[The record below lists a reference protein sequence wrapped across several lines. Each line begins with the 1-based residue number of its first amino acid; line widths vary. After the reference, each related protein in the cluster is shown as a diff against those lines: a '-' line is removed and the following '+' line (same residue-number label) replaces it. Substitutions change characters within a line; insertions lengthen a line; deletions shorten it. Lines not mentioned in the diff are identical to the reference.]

1 MHKNIEAIDTSIRIV
16 QDALEKEQ
24 AAYQHDRFG
33 RRASEMPL
41 SLRQLYQSGE
51 WRHHDVY
58 LWQNVLSL
66 SVTGHH
72 LANAADSALDHLRY
86 RPDKPLGSQPHD
98 TDAAIRK
105 AYDAAV
111 SVSHRVRNA
120 LMATRR
126 STHFK
131 RRHDAREYMFRRRAW
146 LERLKNSEK
155 NRSPEEVRQKQ
166 QRDRELFVVT
176 RAPSGMGAAMTV
188 REVDDHFAQFEAA
201 GGTAGGLERW
211 IRSITAIP
219 DHNPHTLPP
228 ACDGGGVL
236 IEDPLAYHY
245 MCRNINPWT
254 RIERLMFLEKF
265 LIYGK
270 NFRKI
275 SQFFEHKSCEDVVRF
290 YFDNKKPLKLKQ
302 LLKDQGPRK
311 KGARKNTLLE
321 LSRLPRESRS
331 IRDNFIFQEG
341 FDSDDDDTVADWSQ
355 SDPLTV
361 SPVGR
366 SWSPEDRKS
375 LTFALC
381 RHDVS
386 DDDES
391 GPLPNVWT
399 NIAAIVGTKTPR
411 QCRQFYFQFKTLL
424 RLNDYRP
431 PKLPTPSPQNG
442 RSGLL
447 ESIVESLLARAEERA
462 SGEARM
468 LCPPNYMRTTGAAI
482 ITEE

>member
-1 MHKNIEAIDTSIRIV
+1 M
-16 QDALEKEQ
+16 EKEQ

-33 RRASEMPL
+33 RRASEMPP
-41 SLRQLYQSGE
+41 SLRQLYQSSQ

-58 LWQNVLSL
+58 LWNNVLSL

-72 LANAADSALDHLRY
+72 LANAADAALDHLRY
-86 RPDKPLGSQPHD
+86 RPEKPLGSQPHD
-98 TDAAIRK
+98 TDAAIRQ

-120 LMATRR
+120 LMASRR

-146 LERLKNSEK
+146 LERLKNTEES
-155 NRSPEEVRQKQ
+155 RSPEEVRQRQ
-166 QRDRELFVVT
+166 QRDRELFVAT

-188 REVDDHFAQFEAA
+188 REVDDHFEQFEAA

-211 IRSITAIP
+211 GRSITAIP
-219 DHNPHTLPP
+219 DHNPNILPP

-302 LLKDQGPRK
+302 LLKDQGSRK

-355 SDPLTV
+355 PDPLTV

-431 PKLPTPSPQNG
+431 PKLPQSSQNG

-447 ESIVESLLARAEERA
+447 ESIVESLLARAEEKA
-462 SGEARM
+462 TGDAQMICSSS
-468 LCPPNYMRTTGAAI
+468 YMRTASAAI
-482 ITEE
+482 VSEE